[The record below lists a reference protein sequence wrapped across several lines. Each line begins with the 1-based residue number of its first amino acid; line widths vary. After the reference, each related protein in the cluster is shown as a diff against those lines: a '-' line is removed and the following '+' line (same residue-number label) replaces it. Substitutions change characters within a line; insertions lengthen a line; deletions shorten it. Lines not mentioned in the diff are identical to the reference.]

1 MHVSVDPAHCGRKL
15 TGRLT
20 GWSCLLLIAA
30 STSGCCWLWPHS
42 AATPLAPVSPEPNFD
57 KVILHRL
64 GCISGDCPV
73 YSVVIDGN
81 GDVHYHGYSQVAVRG
96 KREAHANPAALQ
108 RLRNLL
114 LDADV
119 FWLRSRYTPGHDD
132 CGAWSMND
140 EAVILTIRANGLH
153 KHVDHYL
160 GCHNAPRLLTHIEN
174 AIDRAA
180 NIRRWTIA
188 QH

>member
-1 MHVSVDPAHCGRKL
+1 MHDSVGPAHCGRKL

-20 GWSCLLLIAA
+20 GWSGLLLIAA

-42 AATPLAPVSPEPNFD
+42 VGTTPAPSQGLNFE
-57 KVILHRL
+57 KISLHRL

-73 YSVVIDGN
+73 YSVVIAGN
-81 GDVHYHGYSQVAVRG
+81 GNVHYHGYARVAVHG
-96 KREAHANPAALQ
+96 KREAHADPEALL
-108 RLRNLL
+108 RLRSLL

-140 EAVILTIRANGLH
+140 DAVILNIQAKGLH
-153 KHVDHYL
+153 KHIDHYL
-160 GCHNAPRLLTHIEN
+160 GCHNAPRLLTRIEN

-180 NIRRWTIA
+180 NVQRWTIA
-188 QH
+188 HY